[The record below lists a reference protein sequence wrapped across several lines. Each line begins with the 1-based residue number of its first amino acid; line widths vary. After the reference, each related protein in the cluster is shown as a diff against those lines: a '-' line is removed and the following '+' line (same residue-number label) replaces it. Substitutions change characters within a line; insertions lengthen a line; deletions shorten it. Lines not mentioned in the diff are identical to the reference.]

1 MADLEDLD
9 FSSEESI
16 SKILES
22 ICEHASP
29 SYEYRV
35 KLLQDLKHAVNVQE
49 APRPLWKLTDWA
61 IVTAVIIL
69 AIIAYGIWLPQHVV
83 TNLLS

>member
-1 MADLEDLD
+1 MADLDL
-9 FSSEESI
+9 SGEESI

-22 ICEHASP
+22 ACEQASP
-29 SYEYRV
+29 SSKYRAR
-35 KLLQDLKHAVNVQE
+35 LLQELKHAVKVQE

-61 IVTAVIIL
+61 IISAVIIL

-83 TNLLS
+83 TNLFP